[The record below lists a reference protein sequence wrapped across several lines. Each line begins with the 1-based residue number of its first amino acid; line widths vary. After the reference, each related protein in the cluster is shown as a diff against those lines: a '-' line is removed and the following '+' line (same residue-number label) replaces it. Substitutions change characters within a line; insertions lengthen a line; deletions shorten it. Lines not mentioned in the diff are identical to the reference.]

1 MNHLENQSGQ
11 SVIVNILA
19 LPQFQSLKNPDFK
32 YTWLAGM
39 SSGAAMW
46 TFVIATSW
54 IVFNDSSSS
63 TWVGITTFSAM
74 IPFLIISPIA
84 GLLGDYFDRKKIVI
98 VMFIVSALMTGF
110 LTILTFRD
118 WVEFW
123 QIAIFAFVNG
133 TVRSMQEPSVTSL
146 IPNQV
151 PKDHLLNA
159 LVLNSATRHG
169 ARFFGLI
176 IAAPL
181 IVLKSTGIVAVLA
194 LSTIF
199 QICGVLLM
207 SQVKTE
213 STGHVKPEDTLFNNL
228 IAGLSYIYSNYAL
241 GLFIF
246 LVAFHC
252 ALVMSFESIMPVFS
266 IKNLGADNGSV
277 FNYLMMGF
285 GAGSLLGMITLA
297 GVKTDSVKGRFLLI
311 TALGSGIAPILL
323 AISENVNIAIFFS
336 LLMGV
341 FQATFMALTNTF
353 VQTLAPDRLR
363 ARISSLYIFHAGGI
377 MAFANLGYGFIADII
392 TAPPTIIVPALIYLV
407 LIIAIIS
414 GQPIMKNIFNTGRVS
429 IG

>member
-1 MNHLENQSGQ
+1 
-11 SVIVNILA
+11 
-19 LPQFQSLKNPDFK
+19 
-32 YTWLAGM
+32 
-39 SSGAAMW
+39 
-46 TFVIATSW
+46 
-54 IVFNDSSSS
+54 
-63 TWVGITTFSAM
+63 
-74 IPFLIISPIA
+74 
-84 GLLGDYFDRKKIVI
+84 
-98 VMFIVSALMTGF
+98 
-110 LTILTFRD
+110 
-118 WVEFW
+118 
-123 QIAIFAFVNG
+123 
-133 TVRSMQEPSVTSL
+133 
-146 IPNQV
+146 
-151 PKDHLLNA
+151 
-159 LVLNSATRHG
+159 
-169 ARFFGLI
+169 
-176 IAAPL
+176 
-181 IVLKSTGIVAVLA
+181 
-194 LSTIF
+194 
-199 QICGVLLM
+199 M

-246 LVAFHC
+246 LVALHC

-323 AISENVNIAIFFS
+323 AISENVHIAIFFS
-336 LLMGV
+336 LLMGA